1 MSTYAKIEH
10 SLYDNP
16 KIVGL
21 SCEAFR
27 AYVEGILYSGKNLT
41 DGFLDERIV
50 ARMWGVQVAEELT
63 NNDPVN
69 PSWKR
74 VEGGWLIYGF
84 CERQNTKEDVDAM
97 REQKSRAGKASAAK
111 RKQEANKKA
120 TELQQSVEQKLN
132 TASTEA
138 QPDTDT
144 DTNTNKNINRAT
156 RIKEEWNLDD
166 ELLEWTRTTA
176 PGLNI
181 VIEREK
187 FIDYWI
193 SKAGSTATK
202 TDWNRTWKNWVR
214 SNVERNPM
222 LAVQPVVA
230 SKRKFTGY
238 VD

>member
-1 MSTYAKIEH
+1 MAWFKVDDGFYTSQKVMRIPR
-10 SLYDNP
+10 SIRN
-16 KIVGL
+16 
-21 SCEAFR
+21 EAIG
-27 AYVEGILYSGKNLT
+27 AWILIGTWSADKMT
-41 DGFLDERIV
+41 DGLIPDWVIAEFDVSMEVIDALFEAGLWIATDDGIQYHDWAEYQPTKAQLEAKSKTRAAVGSIGGKRSGE
-50 ARMWGVQVAEELT
+50 ARRAKAE
-63 NNDPVN
+63 
-69 PSWKR
+69 
-74 VEGGWLIYGF
+74 
-84 CERQNTKEDVDAM
+84 
-97 REQKSRAGKASAAK
+97 AK
-111 RKQEANKKA
+111 LKQIEANANPEPEPEPLITK
-120 TELQQSVEQKLN
+120 VIN
-132 TASTEA
+132 
-138 QPDTDT
+138 
-144 DTNTNKNINRAT
+144 NRAT

-166 ELLEWTRTTA
+166 ELLEWTRTFA

-214 SNVERNPM
+214 SNVERNPL